1 MVAEPTRPIAATALY
16 LRYHCSRPWTL
27 PKQANGLA
35 ASNGRQFSVPD
46 DKDPEDFVGR
56 ILRGKCHPPDRV
68 SGFLPYCALTETLTR
83 EVIQVVLER
92 NGYEAEALE
101 DMVGRILDTNPDR
114 CMMKIFAILILTD
127 MTASMP
133 KFIDVG
139 ISDKDL
145 PLPPGPELYSRLN
158 FLRQSQADNFY
169 NYLWLVDVP
178 LLDLAASEIEEAKY
192 HSDVRMPFL
201 EEQLRGG
208 GGQGRISEIKIHPG
222 HVRGLS
228 SSSVGHHTASHSS

>member
-1 MVAEPTRPIAATALY
+1 MDTTEAGQST
-16 LRYHCSRPWTL
+16 
-27 PKQANGLA
+27 LA

-46 DKDPEDFVGR
+46 GKDPEDFVGR
-56 ILRGKCHPPDRV
+56 ILRGKCYPPNEV

-92 NGYEAEALE
+92 NGAYRYKAEALE
-101 DMVGRILDTNPDR
+101 DMVGRILDTNPDK

-127 MTASMP
+127 LTAWMP
-133 KFIDVG
+133 NFIDVG

-145 PLPPGPELYSRLN
+145 PLPPGSELYSRLY

-169 NYLWLVDVP
+169 SYLWLVDVP

-192 HSDVRMPFL
+192 RSNVRMPFL
-201 EEQLRGG
+201 KEQLRGG
-208 GGQGRISEIKIHPG
+208 GGHGRISEIKIHPG
-222 HVRGLS
+222 HVRRLS
-228 SSSVGHHTASHSS
+228 SSSVGHHTASRS